1 MEGRS
6 IPGSGGTSESSWGQ
20 LPDARSL
27 GAATS
32 DGGELSREGGRPGD
46 QRPRPVDDDALSGT
60 RFAFGGR
67 NRWVDGRPRLVRTVG
82 AAARDEQAHNGYGES
97 HTYKTQPSRQLS
109 TPTVSS
115 SGM

>member
-67 NRWVDGRPRLVRTVG
+67 RPQSVPLPRATYRPSGRPLPGIGTVALGRVARLAPYG
-82 AAARDEQAHNGYGES
+82 A
-97 HTYKTQPSRQLS
+97 
-109 TPTVSS
+109 
-115 SGM
+115 